1 MHYDPEWVRQPLLLL
16 AAGTGLAPLWAILRE
31 ALRQGHEAPIRLIAV
46 SHAEHYF
53 AAPLQALAER
63 HPDIELSL
71 LTTSEWGERLGG
83 LRIASRGE
91 IAWSVAA
98 RVRRGREPATVS
110 RRAARRQLFSDCF
123 VGRNEAPA

>member
-1 MHYDPEWVRQPLLLL
+1 L
-16 AAGTGLAPLWAILRE
+16 AR
-31 ALRQGHEAPIRLIAV
+31 IRLIAV

-91 IAWSVAA
+91 IALVCGGPGFVEAA
-98 RVRRGREPATVS
+98 S
-110 RRAARRQLFSDCF
+110 RRLFLAGLPRRQLFSDCF